1 MRILAI
7 IAMALV
13 ITPIAIAGFG
23 AFIYGFVLAGAEL
36 NNAFDLIKTDSEG
49 VMVTAMI
56 FILFLFVCLFID
68 ETI

>member
-1 MRILAI
+1 MRALAI

-23 AFIYGFVLAGAEL
+23 ATIYGVVLAGVEL

-49 VMVTAMI
+49 IMTVVVG
-56 FILFLFVCLFID
+56 FIIFLFVCLFID
-68 ETI
+68 EAI